1 MKEFLVWYNLNEKQ
15 ANPIRHAKPHLID
28 KYLGLENGEKLKLI
42 GGWHKR
48 IVKEQN
54 LKYKDIELCFIDE
67 ATYNM
72 SI

>member
-48 IVKEQN
+48 N
-54 LKYKDIELCFIDE
+54 C
-67 ATYNM
+67 
-72 SI
+72 